1 MSSNGNFTPP
11 KTVVLVGLMGA
22 GKTCIG
28 KKLAHTLQLPFVDAD
43 VEIEKAAG
51 CTISEIFEEHGESYF
66 RDRERMVI
74 QRLLDGPVQILSTG
88 GGAFMDERTRST
100 ITEKGISLWL
110 KADLDILVERT
121 SRRNHRPLLRNG
133 NHREILSGLIEAR
146 YPVYEQADITTQSEE
161 GSADLTTRNALKG
174 LEEFCGRSQT
184 S

>member
-28 KKLAHTLQLPFVDAD
+28 KKLAQALRLPFVDAD

-51 CTISEIFEEHGESYF
+51 CTISEIFEEHGEVYF
-66 RDRERMVI
+66 RDRERLVI
-74 QRLLDGPVQILSTG
+74 QRLLEGPVQILSTG
-88 GGAFMDERTRST
+88 GGAFMDELTRNT

-110 KADLDILVERT
+110 RADLDILVERT

-133 NHREILSGLIEAR
+133 NHREILSRLIEER
-146 YPVYEQADITTQSEE
+146 YPIYEQADIITESEE
-161 GSADLTTRNALKG
+161 GSADLTTRNALQG
-174 LEEFCGRSQT
+174 LHDFCQAS
-184 S
+184 

>member
-28 KKLAHTLQLPFVDAD
+28 KKLALSLKLPFVDAD

-51 CTISEIFEEHGESYF
+51 CTISEIFEEHGETYF
-66 RDRERMVI
+66 RDRERLVI

-88 GGAFMDERTRST
+88 GGAFMDERTRET
-100 ITEKGISLWL
+100 IAEKGISLWL
-110 KADLDILVERT
+110 KADLDVLVERT

-133 NHREILSGLIEAR
+133 NHREILSRLIEER
-146 YPVYEQADITTQSEE
+146 YPIYERANITTQSEE
-161 GSADLTTRNALKG
+161 GSADLTTRNALEG
-174 LEEFCGRSQT
+174 LKDYCGT
-184 S
+184 L